1 MAAMAVEQTQS
12 IREGLTEKCAA
23 ILMGYR
29 TFCAAD
35 THSTQVLVFSLP
47 FSGMPNAHSF
57 QLIIPE
63 AFLPLPAY
71 TLALQK
77 SKPLKGTCSHFPVY
91 PFLVT
96 DTYLTKARQV
106 SADVRN
112 YYIHRMLSMS
122 PRDLIYFLYP
132 RLLALHDL
140 DDQIALPFF
149 AVENTVDGETQA
161 PMERTPISMP
171 SCMRNG
177 HYFMEADGVYLIG
190 MRFSLFLWPSLLD
203 AHLSLKDLGEVHCHF
218 LSYPYV
224 KPHR

>member
-1 MAAMAVEQTQS
+1 M
-12 IREGLTEKCAA
+12 
-23 ILMGYR
+23 
-29 TFCAAD
+29 
-35 THSTQVLVFSLP
+35 
-47 FSGMPNAHSF
+47 
-57 QLIIPE
+57 IIPE

-77 SKPLKGTCSHFPVY
+77 SKPLKGTCHHFPVD
-91 PFLVT
+91 PFVVS
-96 DTYLTKARQV
+96 DIHSIIARQV

-140 DDQIALPFF
+140 DDQIALPY
-149 AVENTVDGETQA
+149 AAEDGVDGETQA
-161 PMERTPISMP
+161 ALERIPILMP

-177 HYFMEADGVYLIG
+177 HYFMEAGGIYLIG
-190 MRFSLFLWPSLLD
+190 MCFSPFDLAFPFGCPSLED
-203 AHLSLKDLGEVHCHF
+203 KGEGHCHF
-218 LSYPYV
+218 LSYPYI